1 MRLFIASLFTLI
13 LLSGFLIAILLS
25 LLYFTGLIDIYLL
38 FGLTILIN
46 FVLWLVCPTISD
58 WIYRFFYKLRW
69 VTIDE
74 LRKTSPASADFLVK
88 TCRKYNFNVP
98 KLGIIPDKN
107 PNAFTYGSGRWN
119 GRTVVTEGIFKYLDE
134 NERVSVYA
142 HELGHIKNRDFMI
155 MTIAST
161 LLQLLYEVYVVSRR
175 VAVSSKGGGKKKG
188 GGLPFLVIMVA
199 AYIFD
204 WIGQYVVLYLSRVRE
219 YYADEFS
226 AKETNPNYLS
236 SALIKISYGIL
247 VNPDDVRLVKSTK
260 YIGLTD
266 FKLSENI
273 GLVYYN
279 CQKLK
284 NFEPLNRVLLYD
296 IKNPWAFVTELKS
309 THPLTGKRLRRLSQF
324 STKPLFNFDT
334 IEQRNPIDKGR
345 MYSIFFKDVGI
356 LILPTL
362 LAIGFPVLYLLS
374 VYLGYLALSF
384 QFFIGVW
391 FAIIGIGVILAT
403 LYRYPEKTPENS
415 TVIDLMSDLYASPV
429 RGRAVKLNGKLIGRG
444 VPGLIFSEDM
454 VIQDRT
460 GLMFLNY
467 ESWLPLIG
475 NLIFGLRKVPK
486 LVNKDA
492 KISGWF
498 LRGVSPLVGLKM
510 LETTEEK
517 IRGFVKLGGLIGGL
531 LLIIIGSIFF
541 FVIGFAS
548 I

>member
-25 LLYFTGLIDIYLL
+25 LLYFTGFIDIYLL
-38 FGLTILIN
+38 FGLTILSN
-46 FVLWLVCPTISD
+46 FVLWLIGPKISD

-74 LRKTSPASADFLVK
+74 LRKMSPASADFLVK

-98 KLGIIPDKN
+98 KIGIIPDKN

-119 GRTVVTEGIFKYLDE
+119 GRLVVTGGMFKYLDE

-142 HELGHIKNRDFMI
+142 HELGHIKNRDFII

-161 LLQLLYEVYVVSRR
+161 LLQLIFEIYVVSRKLATTR
-175 VAVSSKGGGKKKG
+175 STGGGKKGGGKAV
-188 GGLPFLVIMVA
+188 FLGIAVV
-199 AYIFD
+199 AYIFY

-296 IKNPWAFVTELKS
+296 LKNPWAFVTELNS

-345 MYSIFFKDVGI
+345 MYSNFFRDVGV

-362 LAIGFPVLYLLS
+362 LAIGFPIIYWAS
-374 VYLGYLALSF
+374 IYLGYLALSF
-384 QFFIGVW
+384 KFFIGVW
-391 FAIIGIGVILAT
+391 LAIIGIGVILAT
-403 LYRYPEKTPENS
+403 LYRYPGKAPEES

-454 VIQDRT
+454 VMQDKT

-498 LRGVSPLVGLKM
+498 LRGVFPLVGLKM
-510 LETTEEK
+510 LETREEK

-531 LLIIIGSIFF
+531 LLIIVGSIVLFL
-541 FVIGFAS
+541 I
-548 I
+548 

>member
-13 LLSGFLIAILLS
+13 LLSGFLGAILLS
-25 LLYFTGLIDIYLL
+25 FLYFAGFIEIYLL

-46 FVLWLVCPTISD
+46 FILWLVGPKISD

-69 VTIDE
+69 VSLDE
-74 LRKTSPASADFLVK
+74 LRKMSPASADFLVK

-98 KLGIIPDKN
+98 KIGIIPDKN

-119 GRTVVTEGIFKYLDE
+119 GRIVVTEGIFKYLDE

-142 HELGHIKNRDFMI
+142 HELGHIKNRDFII

-161 LLQLLYEVYVVSRR
+161 LLQLIYEMYVVSIKI
-175 VAVSSKGGGKKKG
+175 AATTSSGGGKKGGGKAI
-188 GGLPFLVIMVA
+188 FLGVAVA
-199 AYIFD
+199 AYIFY
-204 WIGQYVVLYLSRVRE
+204 WIGHYVVLYLSRVRE

-266 FKLSENI
+266 FKLSKNI

-296 IKNPWAFVTELKS
+296 IKNPWAFVTELNS

-324 STKPLFNFDT
+324 STRPLFNFDT

-345 MYSIFFKDVGI
+345 MYSNFFKDVGV
-356 LILPTL
+356 LILPAL
-362 LAIGFPVLYLLS
+362 LAIGFPIIYWIS
-374 VYLGYLALSF
+374 IYLGYLPLSF
-384 QFFIGVW
+384 KFFIGAW
-391 FAIIGIGVILAT
+391 LAIIGIGIILVT
-403 LYRYPEKTPENS
+403 LYRYPGKIPEDS

-454 VIQDRT
+454 VMQDKT

-467 ESWLPLIG
+467 ESWLPLLG

-498 LRGVSPLVGLKM
+498 LRGVFPIVGLKM
-510 LETTEEK
+510 LETGEER

-531 LLIIIGSIFF
+531 LLTIIGSIVL
-541 FVIGFAS
+541 FVI
-548 I
+548 

>member
-46 FVLWLVCPTISD
+46 FILWLVGPKISD

-69 VTIDE
+69 VTIGE
-74 LRKTSPASADFLVK
+74 LKKISPASADFLVK
-88 TCRKYNFNVP
+88 TCRKYNFNFP
-98 KLGIIPDKN
+98 KIGIIPDKN

-119 GRTVVTEGIFKYLDE
+119 GRIVVTEGIFEYLDE

-142 HELGHIKNRDFMI
+142 HELGHIKNRDFII

-175 VAVSSKGGGKKKG
+175 VAASSKGSGKKKG
-188 GGLPFLVIMVA
+188 GGLPFLVIMVV
-199 AYIFD
+199 AYIFY

-226 AKETNPNYLS
+226 SKETNPNYLS

-296 IKNPWAFVTELKS
+296 IKNPWAFITELNS

-345 MYSIFFKDVGI
+345 MYSNFFKDVGVR
-356 LILPTL
+356 ILPTL
-362 LAIGFPVLYLLS
+362 LAIGFPVIYLLS
-374 VYLGYLALSF
+374 IYLGYLALSF
-384 QFFIGVW
+384 KFFIGVW
-391 FAIIGIGVILAT
+391 LAIIGIGVILAT
-403 LYRYPEKTPENS
+403 LYRYPGKTPEDS

-444 VPGLIFSEDM
+444 IPGLIFSEDM
-454 VIQDRT
+454 VMQDKT

-467 ESWLPLIG
+467 ESWLPLLG

-498 LRGVSPLVGLKM
+498 LRGVFPLVGLKM
-510 LETTEEK
+510 LETREEK

-531 LLIIIGSIFF
+531 LLIIIGSIVL
-541 FVIGFAS
+541 FVI
-548 I
+548 